1 MTEYEKREKVINGL
15 EWTLDN
21 MVDPFND
28 FRFAGYDGPIVL
40 LNEPIVRDA
49 IALLKEQTLKEVAEN
64 YGLTPDGV
72 SFALDQCQKVICEIT
87 HGRMSKLSYYADDI
101 LRVANEIECDY
112 CEIKEAQEPRL
123 MTPEDFENNPDVDKQ
138 RRLPCWVEYEDGY
151 CGWSFVCEHD
161 VEDANGHRFW
171 TSRPTDEQ
179 MEVTPWP
186 TK

>member
-1 MTEYEKREKVINGL
+1 MTEYEKREKAIRGL
-15 EWTLDN
+15 EVCINKATI
-21 MVDPFND
+21 DPEECPYHPRGHSFCN
-28 FRFAGYDGPIVL
+28 RRAL
-40 LNEPIVRDA
+40 MRDA
-49 IALLKEQTLKEVAEN
+49 LALLKEQTLKEVAEN
-64 YGLTPDGV
+64 YGLTPEGV
-72 SFALDQCQKVICEIT
+72 SFALEQYQKVICEIT
-87 HGRMSKLSYYADDI
+87 HSRMSKLSYYADDI

-151 CGWSFVCEHD
+151 CGWSFVCEHE

-179 MEVTPWP
+179 MEATPWQ
-186 TK
+186 K